1 MSRRQPS
8 SFWVM
13 EDTSS
18 YHERGVARSSGAG
31 LAPIAMRLY
40 RVRRNIP
47 ELVAETNY
55 LPRSEGRGREFKGTL
70 ALELLR
76 RAKVRRGVVVAGARF
91 AQGTSFLMGLAELNI
106 AVVLALPSSIV
117 AEQANES
124 EKRSGKVLSERLAQ
138 AKWRAT
144 KITAP
149 NSAAHYS
156 IAELGRVAIGEIR
169 GLRCLALSTGGITD
183 FRRGLMVGVSTVDAE
198 MPAEHVAYLL
208 GWSRWIR
215 FVSRRSDKKL
225 AADSRPVSADERLHL
240 AGSAEQ
246 RVKDL
251 TARVNLK
258 HARRQDQQSADLSD
272 IGLFDSESVLRGR
285 LAAGRR
291 RINIVELFAGAGGMG
306 LGFLMNA
313 SEDQGYRVLFSGEI
327 DPVFANTLRVN
338 HDFLRTEGAVA
349 VDDVPEDTVAVD
361 LRSPSVMDKV
371 QSVSREFGGVDVVI
385 GGPPCQ
391 GFSNANR
398 NSWSSK
404 NPNNK
409 LVETYLDYV
418 IRLRPRV
425 FIMENVQ
432 GIMWTKKHGGHE
444 ELSVAEDVAS
454 RFASAGYRIF
464 PKLLDAAWYGVPQHR
479 NRFFLLG
486 VHADLGY
493 SQDGFGEWGP
503 FPRPTHGPSTVK
515 PYVSVREAISDLPR
529 IENGASAEELAY
541 AAHCVDGNAFLAAM
555 RRWAPCDVMW
565 DHVTSKHADYVLER
579 YEKIP
584 AGGNWSDIAHMMTN
598 YAAVERTHSNIY
610 RRLNWDEPA
619 ITIGHYRKAML
630 IHPEQNRGLSLRE
643 ASRLQSFPDWFRFA
657 GSEHRIEGGLTYKQ
671 QQLGNAVSPLV
682 TRAVASYL
690 LKL

>member
-1 MSRRQPS
+1 MNPRPPS
-8 SFWVM
+8 SFWVL

-18 YHERGVARSSGAG
+18 YHERGVARANGSGA
-31 LAPIAMRLY
+31 APIAMRLY
-40 RVRRNIP
+40 RVRRSTP

-55 LPRSEGRGREFKGTL
+55 QPRGEGRSRDFKGTL

-76 RAKVRRGVVVAGARF
+76 RAKVRRGIVVAGARF
-91 AQGTSFLMGLAELNI
+91 AQGTSFLAGITDSNLG
-106 AVVLALPSSIV
+106 VVLALPSSLIGEPSDEL
-117 AEQANES
+117 A
-124 EKRSGKVLSERLAQ
+124 KRPGKMLPGRLAR

-144 KITAP
+144 EITAP

-169 GLRCLALSTGGITD
+169 NLRCLALSTGGIAN
-183 FRRGLMVGVSTVDAE
+183 FRRGLVVGVSNVDAE

-215 FVSRRSDKKL
+215 FVSRRSQKQE
-225 AADSRPVSADERLHL
+225 AADSRPVAGNERLHV

-258 HARRQDQQSADLSD
+258 HARRQDQRSANLSD
-272 IGLFDSESVLRGR
+272 TGLFDSESVLRGC
-285 LAAGRR
+285 LAAGRE

-306 LGFLMNA
+306 LGFLMNT
-313 SEDQGYRVLFSGEI
+313 SEDRGYRVLFSGEI

-338 HDFLRTEGAVA
+338 HDFLRRRGAVA
-349 VDDVPEDTVAVD
+349 HDDVPEETVAVD

-418 IRLRPRV
+418 VRLRPRV

-486 VHADLGY
+486 IHADLGY
-493 SQDGFGEWGP
+493 SQDDFGEWGP
-503 FPRPTHGPSTVK
+503 FPRPTHGPSAMK

-529 IENGASAEELAY
+529 IENGASDEEVAYSVRSAE
-541 AAHCVDGNAFLAAM
+541 GNAFLADM
-555 RRWAPCDVMW
+555 RRWAPCNVMW
-565 DHVTSKHADYVLER
+565 DHVTSKHAEYVLER

-610 RRLNWDEPA
+610 RRLDWDEPA

-657 GSEHRIEGGLTYKQ
+657 GSEDRIEGGLTYKQ